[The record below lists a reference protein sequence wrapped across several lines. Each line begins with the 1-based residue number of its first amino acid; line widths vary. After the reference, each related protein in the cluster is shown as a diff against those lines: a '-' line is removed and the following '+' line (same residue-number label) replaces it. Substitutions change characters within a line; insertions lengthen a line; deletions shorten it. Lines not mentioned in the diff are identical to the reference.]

1 MRQYKR
7 LILLMMA
14 FLFAMTSCG
23 DDEFSII
30 ESQKDDPSQEDS
42 LISSGSDA
50 SADSKSRSSSSIK
63 DYSSSSSLSV
73 SHSSSSRIYEDLPG
87 KVITGEYQG
96 FLTYEL
102 QSTIKVEVRELT
114 DKLEYVDS
122 TVAYHGRIEL
132 APNRIVR
139 EFPDSNVM
147 LFVPDRFLFDVRGL
161 PDSIEYAE
169 ILIKVI
175 PYSNG
180 KYVNEYAIVNLKGV
194 DSLFVNSAMN
204 FIYKRIKYLVSQK
217 GLSFAE
223 AKAKSEKELQKIF
236 YADAEFHDLEKINVL
251 NDKSEGGLWA
261 AAIATTGSSTLIEKM
276 IRAGFKSDA
285 YIESG
290 TLIWNDSLA
299 NKLASAF
306 YNCDDYIC
314 LGHIYSRHRYR
325 ALVKANLIKFFD
337 IFSRRGTCTTD
348 RRGEVTRIGPD
359 NYFRTLTCDGTEW
372 RLATI
377 MERDMYSLNFPDCGT
392 VEKTVMGKSKHE
404 YYCNGNG
411 KWIDAYY
418 WSIDVPLEYRLN
430 PNIEYGTMTDQRDGK
445 IYRTTKIGN
454 KVWMAQNLDFKGYA
468 NKEHEDSMLV
478 ANLKNAHICYSR
490 KEENCDVCGCLYNW
504 AAAMNIN
511 ESTDSATA
519 RALIVD
525 PHQGVCPDGWHIP
538 SSDEFRHII
547 TDFNNGNS
555 SMGDTLKAR
564 QGWGQSNNDPVGFA
578 ALPCGRYMNSS
589 INMSWTFDY
598 WGYRAFFMATSN
610 NRLLTRV
617 SISTGTGLGFYD
629 NDEKNWHVSIR
640 CVKND

>member
-132 APNRIVR
+132 ALNRIVR
-139 EFPDSNVM
+139 EF
-147 LFVPDRFLFDVRGL
+147 

-276 IRAGFKSDA
+276 IRAGFKSN
-285 YIESG
+285 
-290 TLIWNDSLA
+290 T
-299 NKLASAF
+299 
-306 YNCDDYIC
+306 
-314 LGHIYSRHRYR
+314 
-325 ALVKANLIKFFD
+325 
-337 IFSRRGTCTTD
+337 
-348 RRGEVTRIGPD
+348 
-359 NYFRTLTCDGTEW
+359 
-372 RLATI
+372 
-377 MERDMYSLNFPDCGT
+377 
-392 VEKTVMGKSKHE
+392 
-404 YYCNGNG
+404 
-411 KWIDAYY
+411 
-418 WSIDVPLEYRLN
+418 
-430 PNIEYGTMTDQRDGK
+430 
-445 IYRTTKIGN
+445 
-454 KVWMAQNLDFKGYA
+454 
-468 NKEHEDSMLV
+468 
-478 ANLKNAHICYSR
+478 
-490 KEENCDVCGCLYNW
+490 
-504 AAAMNIN
+504 
-511 ESTDSATA
+511 
-519 RALIVD
+519 
-525 PHQGVCPDGWHIP
+525 
-538 SSDEFRHII
+538 
-547 TDFNNGNS
+547 
-555 SMGDTLKAR
+555 
-564 QGWGQSNNDPVGFA
+564 
-578 ALPCGRYMNSS
+578 
-589 INMSWTFDY
+589 
-598 WGYRAFFMATSN
+598 
-610 NRLLTRV
+610 
-617 SISTGTGLGFYD
+617 
-629 NDEKNWHVSIR
+629 
-640 CVKND
+640 

>member
-23 DDEFSII
+23 DDESSII

-42 LISSGSDA
+42 SMSSGSDV

-63 DYSSSSSLSV
+63 DYSSSSSPSV
-73 SHSSSSRIYEDLPG
+73 SSSDDDLPR

-96 FLTYEL
+96 FLTHEL
-102 QSTIKVEVRELT
+102 QPTIEVEVRALT

-122 TVAYHGRIEL
+122 TVAYHGRIDS
-132 APNRIVR
+132 ASNR
-139 EFPDSNVM
+139 
-147 LFVPDRFLFDVRGL
+147 FDVYGL
-161 PDSIEYAE
+161 PDNIECAE
-169 ILIKVI
+169 ILIKVKVYG
-175 PYSNG
+175 YSG
-180 KYVNEYAIVNLKGV
+180 RHVNEYAIVNLKGV

-261 AAIATTGSSTLIEKM
+261 ASIATMGSCSSIDDM

-299 NKLASAF
+299 SKLASAF
-306 YNCDDYIC
+306 YNCFGYTC
-314 LGHIYSRHRYR
+314 LGHIYSRHSYKD
-325 ALVKANLIKFFD
+325 LVKANLIKFFD

-348 RRGEVTRIGPD
+348 RTGEVTRIGPD
-359 NYFRTLTCDGTEW
+359 NSLMRYLTCNGTEW
-372 RLATI
+372 RKVTL
-377 MERDMYSLNFPDCGT
+377 MERDMYLLNFPDCGT
-392 VEKTVMGKSKHE
+392 VKKTVMGESKHE
-404 YYCNGNG
+404 FYCNGNG

-468 NKEHEDSMLV
+468 NKENEDSMLV
-478 ANLKNAHICYSR
+478 ANLKNAHICNSK
-490 KEENCDVCGCLYNW
+490 KEEHCDVCGSLYNW

-511 ESTDSATA
+511 ESTDSATS

-525 PHQGVCPDGWHIP
+525 PHQGICPDGWHIP
-538 SSDEFRHII
+538 STDEFKQLI
-547 TDFNNGNS
+547 TYFYDN
-555 SMGDTLKAR
+555 DTDKSADMLRAR
-564 QGWGQSNNDPVGFA
+564 QGWGSSGKDSVGFA
-578 ALPCGRYMNSS
+578 ALPCGRYLNSL
-589 INMSWTFDY
+589 NMGWAFDD
-598 WGYRAFFMATSN
+598 WGNRAGFMATSN
-610 NRLLTRV
+610 YKLLNSV
-617 SISTGTGLGFYD
+617 SMGTGYTGLSFYD
-629 NDEKNWHVSIR
+629 HNSKHWHLSIR